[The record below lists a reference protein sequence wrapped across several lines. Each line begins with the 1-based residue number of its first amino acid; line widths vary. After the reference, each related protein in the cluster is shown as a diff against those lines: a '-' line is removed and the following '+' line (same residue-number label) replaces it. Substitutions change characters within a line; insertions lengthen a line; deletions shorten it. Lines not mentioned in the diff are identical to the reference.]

1 MYNHY
6 VDGKKVAGTPLRE
19 TAGPPSLR
27 QLLEQNAQP
36 EAASCAPAVS
46 EAAEANFAPVYAEVS
61 EAGGVANSGAGLASM
76 LRPIVLPM
84 LYDRIA
90 KLKDEELLLLAA
102 VLVIA

>member
-1 MYNHY
+1 
-6 VDGKKVAGTPLRE
+6 
-19 TAGPPSLR
+19 
-27 QLLEQNAQP
+27 
-36 EAASCAPAVS
+36 
-46 EAAEANFAPVYAEVS
+46 
-61 EAGGVANSGAGLASM
+61 M